1 MFLLSSHS
9 LYFSLD
15 YEKGFTMPEIKTYFD
30 FYSWLL
36 DNLIK
41 TNSNNVIWY
50 INFQTLEDLWYEDE
64 EPWVDVSLLVDN
76 TYYSERIHEPEL
88 TPETLKEWNTIL
100 KSALDSKSTDYNEKT
115 SVIHNTIKTIIESGQ
130 EIDPKLIEIR
140 NELQQKGN

>member
-1 MFLLSSHS
+1 
-9 LYFSLD
+9 
-15 YEKGFTMPEIKTYFD
+15 MPEIKTYFD

-100 KSALDSKSTDYNEKT
+100 KSALDSKSTDYNEKA
-115 SVIHNTIKTIIESGQ
+115 SVIHNAIKTIIESGQ

-140 NELQQKGN
+140 NELQQKG

>member
-1 MFLLSSHS
+1 
-9 LYFSLD
+9 
-15 YEKGFTMPEIKTYFD
+15 MPEIKTYFD

-100 KSALDSKSTDYNEKT
+100 KSALDSKSTDYNEKA
-115 SVIHNTIKTIIESGQ
+115 SVIHNAIKTIIESGQ

>member
-1 MFLLSSHS
+1 
-9 LYFSLD
+9 
-15 YEKGFTMPEIKTYFD
+15 MPEIKTYFD
-30 FYSWLL
+30 FYSWLR

-50 INFQTLEDLWYEDE
+50 IKFQTLEYLWYEDE

-100 KSALDSKSTDYNEKT
+100 KSALDSKSTDYNEKA

-140 NELQQKGN
+140 NELKQKGL

>member
-1 MFLLSSHS
+1 
-9 LYFSLD
+9 
-15 YEKGFTMPEIKTYFD
+15 MPEIKTYFD

-100 KSALDSKSTDYNEKT
+100 KSAIDSKSTDYNEKA

>member
-1 MFLLSSHS
+1 
-9 LYFSLD
+9 
-15 YEKGFTMPEIKTYFD
+15 MPEIKIYFD

-41 TNSNNVIWY
+41 TNSNNIIWY

-100 KSALDSKSTDYNEKT
+100 KSAIDSKSTDYNEKA
-115 SVIHNTIKTIIESGQ
+115 SVIHNAIKTIIESGQ

-140 NELQQKGN
+140 NELQQKGL

>member
-1 MFLLSSHS
+1 
-9 LYFSLD
+9 
-15 YEKGFTMPEIKTYFD
+15 MPEIKTYFD

-50 INFQTLEDLWYEDE
+50 INFQTLEDLWYKDE

-100 KSALDSKSTDYNEKT
+100 TSAIDSKSTDYNEKD

-140 NELQQKGN
+140 NELQERN

>member
-1 MFLLSSHS
+1 
-9 LYFSLD
+9 
-15 YEKGFTMPEIKTYFD
+15 MPEIKTYFD

-100 KSALDSKSTDYNEKT
+100 KSALDSKSTDYNEKA
-115 SVIHNTIKTIIESGQ
+115 SVINNAIKTIIESGQ

-140 NELQQKGN
+140 NELQQKGL

>member
-1 MFLLSSHS
+1 
-9 LYFSLD
+9 
-15 YEKGFTMPEIKTYFD
+15 MPEIKTYFD

-140 NELQQKGN
+140 NELQQKGL

>member
-1 MFLLSSHS
+1 
-9 LYFSLD
+9 
-15 YEKGFTMPEIKTYFD
+15 MPEIKTYFD

-100 KSALDSKSTDYNEKT
+100 TSAIDSKSTDYNEKA

-140 NELQQKGN
+140 NELQERN

>member
-1 MFLLSSHS
+1 
-9 LYFSLD
+9 
-15 YEKGFTMPEIKTYFD
+15 MPEIKTYFD

-76 TYYSERIHEPEL
+76 TYYSEHIHEPEL

-100 KSALDSKSTDYNEKT
+100 TSAIDSKSTDYNEKA

-140 NELQQKGN
+140 NLFRTIL

>member
-1 MFLLSSHS
+1 
-9 LYFSLD
+9 
-15 YEKGFTMPEIKTYFD
+15 MPEIKTYFD

>member
-1 MFLLSSHS
+1 
-9 LYFSLD
+9 
-15 YEKGFTMPEIKTYFD
+15 MPEIKTYFD

-50 INFQTLEDLWYEDE
+50 INFQTLEDLWYKDE

-100 KSALDSKSTDYNEKT
+100 TSAIDSKSTDYNEKA

-140 NELQQKGN
+140 NELQERN

>member
-1 MFLLSSHS
+1 
-9 LYFSLD
+9 
-15 YEKGFTMPEIKTYFD
+15 MPEIKTYFD

-36 DNLIK
+36 DNLVK
-41 TNSNNVIWY
+41 ADSNNIIWY
-50 INFQTLEDLWYEDE
+50 LNFQTLDDLWYEDE

-100 KSALDSKSTDYNEKT
+100 KSALDSKSTDYNEKA
-115 SVIHNTIKTIIESGQ
+115 SVIHNAIKTIIESGQ

-140 NELQQKGN
+140 NELQENFKRDLEDD